1 MNFMDFVSG
10 DININAL
17 KNYDISDCYRLSNLT
32 MKESANAF
40 IMGNKVLSDDFMRLS
55 RDFVTLSIKYE
66 KILSSEREY
75 LTEHITQHIFNK
87 RSNIEGTDINLNQYN
102 IEKDELQKEFNS
114 LISRYII
121 LGDFSE

>member
-32 MKESANAF
+32 MIESANAF

-66 KILSSEREY
+66 KILFSEREY
-75 LTEHITQHIFNK
+75 LTEHITQRIFNK
-87 RSNIEGTDINLNQYN
+87 RSNIEGTDINLNHYN

>member
-1 MNFMDFVSG
+1 MDFVSG

-32 MKESANAF
+32 MRESANAF
-40 IMGNKVLSDDFMRLS
+40 IIGNKVLSDDFMRLS

-75 LTEHITQHIFNK
+75 LTEHITQHLFNI
-87 RSNIEGTDINLNQYN
+87 RSTNDGTAINLNQYN

-114 LISRYII
+114 LISRFII